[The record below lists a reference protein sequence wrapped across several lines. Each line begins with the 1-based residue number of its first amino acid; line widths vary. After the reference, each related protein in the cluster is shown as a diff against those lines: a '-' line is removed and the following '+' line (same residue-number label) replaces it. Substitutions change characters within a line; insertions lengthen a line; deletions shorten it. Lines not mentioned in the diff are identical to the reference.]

1 MRGYPHNVRFR
12 LRKLGVHTDYMVN
25 ASIRAI
31 VVEDDSLTRL
41 SLVAA
46 LEQSGINVLA
56 HTGNAGEALAEALR
70 LKPNLALLDL
80 HLGSGPTGIDVARAL
95 RRTDPSIG
103 IVFLTSYD
111 DPRLLTPSLPPLP
124 AGSQYITKRSVSD
137 LAVLLEAI
145 DRSISTKRSSA
156 RQHIPAFGE
165 LSDVQIE
172 TLRLVAQGLSNAEIA
187 KRRFVKPKSVELT
200 ISRVA
205 KALGITSDSTQNQRV
220 HIAKV
225 YFRALGIDVAEP
237 DDDQHAI

>member
-1 MRGYPHNVRFR
+1 MGNLS
-12 LRKLGVHTDYMVN
+12 LRAL
-25 ASIRAI
+25 

-46 LEQSGINVLA
+46 LEKSGLNVVA
-56 HTGNAGEALAEALR
+56 HSGNAGEALAEAR
-70 LKPNLALLDL
+70 KLKPNVALLDL
-80 HLGSGPTGIDVARAL
+80 HLGIGPTGIDVARAL

-124 AGSQYITKRSVSD
+124 AGAQYLTKRSVSD
-137 LAVLLEAI
+137 LNVLLEAI
-145 DRSISTKRSSA
+145 QNSMSTKRSA
-156 RQHIPAFGE
+156 AQQHIPAFGD

-205 KALGITSDSTQNQRV
+205 KALGIASDSTQNQRV

-225 YFRALGIDVAEP
+225 YFRAAGSEVIEPIDE
-237 DDDQHAI
+237 HHEI

>member
-1 MRGYPHNVRFR
+1 MGNTA
-12 LRKLGVHTDYMVN
+12 LRAL
-25 ASIRAI
+25 

-46 LEQSGINVLA
+46 LEKSGIFVAA
-56 HTGNAGEALAEALR
+56 HTSTAGEAIAEASKTR
-70 LKPNLALLDL
+70 PNVALLDL
-80 HLGSGPTGIDVARAL
+80 HLGNGPTGIDVARAL

-124 AGSQYITKRSVSD
+124 AGSRYLTKRSVTD
-137 LAVLLEAI
+137 LKILLDAI
-145 DRSISTKRSSA
+145 GASMSTKRSAAS
-156 RQHIPAFGE
+156 QHIAAFGD

-205 KALGITSDSTQNQRV
+205 KALGIAQDSSQNQRV

-225 YFRALGIDVAEP
+225 YFRAVGSEVAEVP
-237 DDDQHAI
+237 DDHHRI

>member
-1 MRGYPHNVRFR
+1 MGNLA
-12 LRKLGVHTDYMVN
+12 LRAL
-25 ASIRAI
+25 

-46 LEQSGINVLA
+46 LEKSGINVVA
-56 HTGNAGEALAEALR
+56 HSGTAGEALAEASK

-80 HLGSGPTGIDVARAL
+80 HLGAGPTGIDVARAL

-103 IVFLTSYD
+103 VVFLTSYD

-124 AGSQYITKRSVSD
+124 AGSQYLTKRSVSD
-137 LAVLLEAI
+137 LAVLLQAI
-145 DRSISTKRSSA
+145 NNAMSTKRSASQ
-156 RQHIPAFGE
+156 QHIPAFGH

-172 TLRLVAQGLSNAEIA
+172 TLRLVAQGLSNTEIA

-205 KALGITSDSTQNQRV
+205 KALGIVSDTSQNQRV

-225 YFRALGIDVAEP
+225 YFRAVGNELAEP
-237 DDDQHAI
+237 LDSEHAI

>member
-1 MRGYPHNVRFR
+1 MGNLS
-12 LRKLGVHTDYMVN
+12 LRAL
-25 ASIRAI
+25 

-46 LEQSGINVLA
+46 LEQSGITVVA
-56 HTGNAGEALAEALR
+56 HSGNAGDALAEAGK
-70 LKPNLALLDL
+70 LKPNVALLDL
-80 HLGSGPTGIDVARAL
+80 HLGIGPTGIDVARAL

-124 AGSQYITKRSVSD
+124 AGSQYVTKRSVSD
-137 LAVLLEAI
+137 LKVLLIAI
-145 DRSISTKRSSA
+145 QNSISTKRA
-156 RQHIPAFGE
+156 AAQQHIPAFGD

-172 TLRLVAQGLSNAEIA
+172 TLRLVAQGLSNSEIA

-205 KALGITSDSTQNQRV
+205 KSLGITNDSTQNQRV

-225 YFRALGIDVAEP
+225 YFRAVGNEVFETSEEN
-237 DDDQHAI
+237 HAI

>member
-1 MRGYPHNVRFR
+1 MANSE
-12 LRKLGVHTDYMVN
+12 LRAM
-25 ASIRAI
+25 
-31 VVEDDSLTRL
+31 VVEDDALTRL

-46 LEQSGINVLA
+46 LEQSGINVVV
-56 HTGNAGEALAEALR
+56 HTGNAGESIASAIK
-70 LKPNLALLDL
+70 LKPNVALLDL
-80 HLGSGPTGIDVARAL
+80 HLGIGPTGLDVARAL

-103 IVFLTSYD
+103 IVFLTSFD

-124 AGSQYITKRSVSD
+124 AGSQYLTKRSVSD
-137 LAVLLEAI
+137 LSVLLEAI
-145 DRSISTKRSSA
+145 ERSISTKRSSA

-165 LSDVQIE
+165 LSDVQVE

-205 KALGITSDSTQNQRV
+205 KALGIASDSTQNQRV

-225 YFRALGIDVAEP
+225 YFRAIGGEGHEP
-237 DDDQHAI
+237 VDDQHAL